1 MLEFGGEED
10 GDGAAAEGAVWVQAN
25 SCLLRPWGPICSGAG
40 GDGRSG
46 AAGLPTGLPLQLLLC
61 RGLWISLYLNNSDK
75 MSVTMA
81 TRENKL
87 I

>member
-1 MLEFGGEED
+1 MLEFGGEEE
-10 GDGAAAEGAVWVQAN
+10 GDGGCLCPSQLMFAQTRGTHLQWGGGEG
-25 SCLLRPWGPICSGAG
+25 RRGA
-40 GDGRSG
+40 S
-46 AAGLPTGLPLQLLLC
+46 GLPTGLPLQLLLC
-61 RGLWISLYLNNSDK
+61 GGLWISPYLNNSDK